1 MKKLLSIAVAA
12 LLSVGLSAQVAYL
25 LPGNI
30 SVYTD
35 IPTESVDFDGVTYQP
50 NAELNAATWFQQNYV
65 AQNKGVFVTMDD
77 LRNGLDASIQV
88 LWIHIDRVGA
98 DLGAL
103 GFDNAT
109 IIKIRDYAKA
119 GLNIYFSKQ
128 ATMLVYNI
136 GRIGYAPSYQAN
148 AYNNCT
154 DAADY
159 WTLNPVHGI
168 DGDLTKIDHSSHA
181 IFAGLPADMARFS
194 WKTYA
199 LMSGNVRS
207 DNNCFWQDLLRDE
220 SKGDTHYDNRDVQ
233 RLYDFQN
240 DWNCEALG
248 TWGQIGDYFGAG
260 LVDFRTDTTWH
271 GHIVA
276 MGLAAYQ
283 FSRTNT
289 YIANVQLLTSNIL
302 TYLMPASPATSLTTT
317 ASDALRTG
325 VYTLT
330 GERIAPAAMQ
340 HGSLYI
346 VDGKKVLY

>member
-1 MKKLLSIAVAA
+1 MKKLLSIAIAA
-12 LLSVGLSAQVAYL
+12 ILSMGLNAQVAYL

-35 IPTESVDFDGVTYQP
+35 IPTESVEFDGVTYQP
-50 NAELNAATWFQQNYV
+50 NSELNAAVWFEQNYV
-65 AQNKGVFVTMDD
+65 EQNKGVFVTMEQ
-77 LRNGLDASIQV
+77 LRNGLDTSVQT
-88 LWIHIDRVGA
+88 LWIHIDRIGA

-103 GFDNAT
+103 GFDDAT

-128 ATMLVYNI
+128 ATLLVYHI

-148 AYNNCT
+148 GYNHCT

-159 WTLNPVHGI
+159 WTLNPVYGI
-168 DGDLTKIDHSSHA
+168 DGDLPRVDHSSHA
-181 IFAGLPADMARFS
+181 VFAGLLADQARFA

-207 DNNCFWQDLLRDE
+207 DNNCFWQDLYRDE

-260 LVDFRTDTTWH
+260 LVDFHTDTTWQ

-283 FSRTNT
+283 FSSTNT
-289 YIANVQLLTSNIL
+289 YIANVELLTGNIL
-302 TYLMPASPATSLTTT
+302 TYLTPVPPVTSLSTT
-317 ASDALRTG
+317 AADALRSG
-325 VYTLT
+325 AYTLT
-330 GERIAPAAMQ
+330 GERIAPEAMQ

-346 VDGKKVLY
+346 VNGKKVLY

>member
-1 MKKLLSIAVAA
+1 MKKNLSIAIAA
-12 LLSVGLSAQVAYL
+12 ILSMGLNAQVAYL

-35 IPTESVDFDGVTYQP
+35 IPTESVEFDGVTYQP
-50 NAELNAATWFQQNYV
+50 NSELNAAVWFEQNYV
-65 AQNKGVFVTMDD
+65 EQNKGVFVTMEQ
-77 LRNGLDASIQV
+77 LRNGLDTSVQT
-88 LWIHIDRVGA
+88 LWIHIDRIGA

-103 GFDNAT
+103 GFDDAT

-128 ATMLVYNI
+128 ATLLVYHI

-148 AYNNCT
+148 GYNHCT

-159 WTLNPVHGI
+159 WTLNPVYGI
-168 DGDLTKIDHSSHA
+168 DGDLPRVDHSSHA
-181 IFAGLPADMARFS
+181 VFAGLLADQARFA

-207 DNNCFWQDLLRDE
+207 DNNCFWQDLYRDE

-260 LVDFRTDTTWH
+260 LVDFHTDTTWQ

-283 FSRTNT
+283 FSSTNT
-289 YIANVQLLTSNIL
+289 YIANVELLTGNIL
-302 TYLMPASPATSLTTT
+302 TYLTPVPPVTSLSTT
-317 ASDALRTG
+317 AADALRSG

-330 GERIAPAAMQ
+330 GERIAPEAMQ

-346 VDGKKVLY
+346 VNGKKVLY

>member
-1 MKKLLSIAVAA
+1 MKKLLSIAIAA
-12 LLSVGLSAQVAYL
+12 ILSMGLNAQVAYL

-35 IPTESVDFDGVTYQP
+35 IPTESVEFDGVTYQP
-50 NAELNAATWFQQNYV
+50 NSELNAAVWFEQNYV
-65 AQNKGVFVTMDD
+65 EQNKGVFVTMEQ
-77 LRNGLDASIQV
+77 LRNGLDTSVQT
-88 LWIHIDRVGA
+88 LWIHIDRIGA

-103 GFDNAT
+103 GFDDAT

-128 ATMLVYNI
+128 ATMLVYHI

-148 AYNNCT
+148 GYNHCT

-159 WTLNPVHGI
+159 WTLNPVYGI
-168 DGDLTKIDHSSHA
+168 DGDLPRVDHSSHA
-181 IFAGLPADMARFS
+181 VFAGLPVDQARFA

-207 DNNCFWQDLLRDE
+207 DNNCFWQDLYRDE

-260 LVDFRTDTTWH
+260 LVDFHTDTTWQ

-283 FSRTNT
+283 FSSTNI
-289 YIANVQLLTSNIL
+289 YIANVELLTGNIL
-302 TYLMPASPATSLTTT
+302 TYLTPVPPVTSLSTT
-317 ASDALRTG
+317 AADALRSG

-330 GERIAPAAMQ
+330 GERIAPEAMQ

-346 VDGKKVLY
+346 VNGQKVLY

>member
-1 MKKLLSIAVAA
+1 MKKCFSFIAFA
-12 LLSVGLSAQVAYL
+12 LLSLGLSAQVAYL

-35 IPTESVDFDGVTYQP
+35 IPGESVEFDGTTYQP
-50 NAELNAATWFQQNYV
+50 NAELNAAIWFQQNYV
-65 AQNKGVFVTMDD
+65 AQNKGVFVTMDQ
-77 LRNGLDASIQV
+77 LRNGLDASIRV

-128 ATMLVYNI
+128 ATTLVYNI

-148 AYNNCT
+148 AYVNCT
-154 DAADY
+154 DLNDY

-168 DGDLTKIDHSSHA
+168 DGDLTEVDHSSHA
-181 IFAGLPADMARFS
+181 VFAGLPEDLSRFS

-207 DNNCFWQDLLRDE
+207 DNNCFWQDLQRDE
-220 SKGDTHYDNRDVQ
+220 SKGDTHYDNRNVQ

-260 LVDFRTDTTWH
+260 LVDFHTDATWQ

-283 FSRTNT
+283 FSSTNT

-302 TYLMPASPATSLTTT
+302 SFLTPASPTTSLSA
-317 ASDALRTG
+317 ASAEALQSG
-325 VYTLT
+325 VYTVT

-346 VDGKKVLY
+346 VNGRKVLY